1 MAESERLIEL
11 LNSHCALRLEN
22 IECTNESTE
31 DCSTCL
37 ANFLLK
43 NDVSIVVRCKECEY
57 YIKSCKICKKLS
69 GLKMTIPEFGCVLG
83 KRREG

>member
-1 MAESERLIEL
+1 MIESERLAEL
-11 LNSHCALRLEN
+11 IDAKLDNILNFPYVYPNAAEALAEYLAEN
-22 IECTNESTE
+22 G
-31 DCSTCL
+31 
-37 ANFLLK
+37 
-43 NDVSIVVRCKECEY
+43 VSIVVRCKDCEY